1 IPDLVRDGGGQLVDA
16 RLLLRL
22 HGRAFTAQ
30 LPLDGRL
37 EEALPQQP
45 RAEDRHVVRE
55 EPDPPAERRP
65 DEPGIASGEE
75 VDDPEKCDDPEVAEQ
90 VSVEACLRGGASTR
104 ARQRIRGLALSIPL
118 AVSLP
123 VPRGTT
129 SPSGPLVA
137 QTVELRVR
145 AYAALEV
152 REEHHGDE
160 NSEEGHRS
168 GIGLL
173 FAKATAV
180 PNCMPTGARPGRRVG
195 GLRPHGCDCGTHA
208 RLPSDGCGPA

>member
-1 IPDLVRDGGGQLVDA
+1 
-16 RLLLRL
+16 
-22 HGRAFTAQ
+22 
-30 LPLDGRL
+30 
-37 EEALPQQP
+37 LPQQP

-75 VDDPEKCDDPEVAEQ
+75 VDDSEKSDDPEVAEQ
-90 VSVEACLRGGASTR
+90 VPVEAGLCGGASTR
-104 ARQRIRGLALSIPL
+104 ACQRIRGLALSIPR
-118 AVSLP
+118 AESLP
-123 VPRGTT
+123 VPMDTT
-129 SPSGPLVA
+129 RPRGPLVA
-137 QTVELRVR
+137 HLVELGVR
-145 AYAALEV
+145 AYTALEV

-168 GIGLL
+168 GIRLL

-208 RLPSDGCGPA
+208 RLPSGGCGPA